1 MERVHV
7 VIESNEHQ
15 AYGSTREKLTFAL
28 KECCL
33 LLSCATV
40 VIAATLAH
48 VGLLF
53 VKDVF
58 AASLFII
65 LQVYNMNWLFI
76 ALNVLNFNS
85 KLFPV

>member
-1 MERVHV
+1 MISELIYLPGPATH
-7 VIESNEHQ
+7 
-15 AYGSTREKLTFAL
+15 AGSTQEKLSFAL
-28 KECCL
+28 KEFYL

-65 LQVYNMNWLFI
+65 LHVYNMNWLCI
-76 ALNVLNFNS
+76 AINVLNCSS
-85 KLFPV
+85 KLFSV